1 VEQCFPYSA
10 PCRTGYLILSHWR
23 FAQFSTLMPRVET
36 PKHSVRVQR
45 AYGPLLFRTRF
56 QPERRL
62 TPPPLPWGVTFPP
75 HVDDQPADDAT
86 DDPLGEGGGAS
97 ASQVTPVKMKKPNGE
112 PGRSGDR
119 GFNLKSALNLPGGV
133 YEELLVSLCS
143 ISSSVSDPF
152 YRMKSIALLRYIW
165 TWRRQ
170 SRINHSIRSSRPI
183 KR

>member
-1 VEQCFPYSA
+1 MLPICGTIFSIF
-10 PCRTGYLILSHWR
+10 GMILHWLFNSGPQWR
-23 FAQFSTLMPRVET
+23 FAKFPTLMPRVKT

-45 AYGPLLFRTRF
+45 AYGSFLFRTHF

-75 HVDDQPADDAT
+75 HVDDQPTDDAT

-112 PGRSGDR
+112 PGRSGDG
-119 GFNLKSALNLPGGV
+119 GFNLKSALNLPGRV

-152 YRMKSIALLRYIW
+152 YRMKSTPLLRYI
-165 TWRRQ
+165 
-170 SRINHSIRSSRPI
+170 
-183 KR
+183 